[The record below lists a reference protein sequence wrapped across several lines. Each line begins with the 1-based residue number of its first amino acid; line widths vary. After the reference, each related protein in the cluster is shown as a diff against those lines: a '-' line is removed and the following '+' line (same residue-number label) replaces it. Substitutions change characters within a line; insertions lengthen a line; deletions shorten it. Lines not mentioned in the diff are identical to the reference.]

1 MRGDGDAR
9 SVLVTGASTGIG
21 FACATLL
28 DREGFRVF
36 AGLRKDA
43 DAQRLRECASP
54 RLTPVA
60 IDVTSEAS
68 IGRAFEVVRDGVGEA
83 GLAGL
88 VNNAGIGIASPVEC
102 FPLVDLR
109 RLFEVNVFGQVA
121 VTQAFLP
128 LVRKAKGRIV
138 NLGSVGD
145 RLTIPFGGGLCA
157 SKSAFASLNDALRL
171 ELAGS
176 GIKVCLIEP
185 ASISTP
191 AVDKVADD
199 CERLIAAL
207 PAEGARLYAAKLRE
221 FTRRAAERER
231 GGSSPDVVAQAVLE
245 ALTASK
251 PKSRYPVGA
260 DVGKLM
266 ALARWVPDPLL
277 DRIRLRIFGLS

>member
-1 MRGDGDAR
+1 MSIDANKPC
-9 SVLVTGASTGIG
+9 VLVTGASTGIG
-21 FACATLL
+21 FACAILL
-28 DREGFRVF
+28 DEEGFRVF
-36 AGLRKDA
+36 AGIRKEA
-43 DAQRLRECASP
+43 DAQRLRARASS
-54 RLTPVA
+54 RLTPVV
-60 IDVTSEAS
+60 IDVTSGTS
-68 IGRAFEVVRDGVGEA
+68 IGKAFEVVSGNVGEA

-109 RLFEVNVFGQVA
+109 RMFEVNVFGQIA

-157 SKSAFASLNDALRL
+157 SKSAFASLSDALRL

-191 AVDKVADD
+191 AVDKLADD

-207 PAEGARLYAAKLRE
+207 PEEGARLYASKLRE
-221 FTRRAAERER
+221 FTRRAAEREKR
-231 GGSSPDVVAQAVLE
+231 GSPPEVVAEVVLK
-245 ALTASK
+245 ALTAKS
-251 PKSRYPVGA
+251 PKTRYPVGA

-266 ALARWVPDPLL
+266 TLARWVPDPLL